1 MSKSKIY
8 AVTDIGSNTV
18 KCSVY
23 KVCDPQNIEDIEFMS
38 QKLGLIAQVENQV
51 LNDTALSLLCNTL
64 MKYKKRAEEIG
75 ADAFVAFGTAI
86 MRKIINFDEVQRTVK
101 EKTGVDIDLVSGEE
115 EARLSFAGAR
125 MLNPELSRGIMAD
138 MGGGSTELIA
148 FENDNINSLCSF
160 PFGCLSLYKEY
171 VKERFPNLEEANGIQ
186 IYVTDEIS
194 KHAFTASHDQ
204 LILIGGTGK
213 AISKVLC
220 ELGYSPYSNSID
232 VLYTLEKRFNEQD
245 PDDIAML
252 ERLVPARVETIIP
265 GLLAYIAIAKRAN
278 AKSFSVSGGG
288 IRDGYLKKLIT
299 KDGF

>member
-23 KVCDPQNIEDIEFMS
+23 RVSDPQNIEDIEFMS
-38 QKLGLIAQVENQV
+38 QKLGLIALVENQA
-51 LNDTALSLLCNTL
+51 LNDNAVSLLCDTVL
-64 MKYKKRAEEIG
+64 EYKKRAEELG
-75 ADAFVAFGTAI
+75 ADVFAAFGTAI
-86 MRKIINFDEVQRTVK
+86 MRKITNFDEVCRSVK
-101 EKTGVDIDLVSGEE
+101 EKTGVDIDLISGEE
-115 EARLSFAGAR
+115 EARLSFSGAR
-125 MLNPELSRGIMAD
+125 MLSPELSHGIMAD

-148 FENDNINSLCSF
+148 FENDSINSLYSF

-171 VKERFPNLEEANGIQ
+171 VKERFPAFNEANEIQ
-186 IYVTDEIS
+186 TYVTDEIS
-194 KHAFTASHDQ
+194 KHAFTSAHDQ
-204 LILIGGTGK
+204 LILVGGTGK

-220 ELGYSPYSNSID
+220 ELGYSSCVNPIE
-232 VLYTLEKRFNEQD
+232 VLYALEKRFNEQD

-252 ERLVPARVETIIP
+252 EHLVPARVETIIP

-278 AKSFSVSGGG
+278 AKTFAISGGG

-299 KDGF
+299 KDGI